1 MSWILL
7 TADVT
12 EELALGQKQLKAA
25 PQSLLDLLI
34 RVVFCIVAF
43 LIGSRIIS
51 FIRKLTGNA
60 LKRANAS
67 KEAKQFLDSS
77 LKVGLYA
84 FLIFQI
90 AVKLGIDAT
99 TIATVIGS
107 ATVTIGLA
115 FQGSLKNCIGG
126 ILIMLLH
133 PFRVG
138 DYIIEDNHKN
148 EGTVSEITI
157 FYTKLATI
165 DNKIILLPNG
175 ALADTSITNVTNE
188 DNRRVELK
196 VGISYQSD
204 IRKAK
209 SVITSLIEANE
220 KILKDKEYS
229 IFVDDL
235 GDSSVVLGMRF
246 WTRTEDFWPVRW
258 AMLEEIK
265 YAFDENGIGI
275 PFPQMDVHLDAVKEE
290 KA

>member
-1 MSWILL
+1 MNKFIVL
-7 TADVT
+7 TADIT
-12 EELALGQKQLKAA
+12 EELALGQKLLKAA
-25 PQSLLDLLI
+25 PQTMLDLLI
-34 RVVFCIVAF
+34 RVVICVIVF
-43 LIGSRIIS
+43 LIGSRIINL
-51 FIRKLTGNA
+51 IRKLTSNA
-60 LKRANAS
+60 LKRAS
-67 KEAKQFLDSS
+67 KEAKQFLDST

-99 TIATVIGS
+99 TIATVLGS

-138 DYIIEDNHKN
+138 DYIIEDNHRN

-204 IRKAK
+204 IRRAKA
-209 SVITSLIEANE
+209 VINSLIEANDR
-220 KILKDKEYS
+220 IMKDKEYR

-235 GDSSVVLGMRF
+235 GDSSVVIGMRF
-246 WTRTEDFWPVRW
+246 WTKTEDYWPVRW
-258 AMLEEIK
+258 DMLEDIK

-275 PFPQMDVHLDAVKEE
+275 PFPQMDVHLDELERV
-290 KA
+290 

>member
-12 EELALGQKQLKAA
+12 EELALGQKLLKAA

-115 FQGSLKNCIGG
+115 VQGSLKNCIGG

>member
-12 EELALGQKQLKAA
+12 EELALGQKLLKAA

-67 KEAKQFLDSS
+67 KEAKQFLDTS

>member
-1 MSWILL
+1 MNRYIVL
-7 TADVT
+7 TADVA
-12 EELALGQKQLKAA
+12 EELALGQKLLKAA
-25 PQSLLDLLI
+25 PQTMLDLLI
-34 RVVFCIVAF
+34 RVVICVVVF
-43 LIGSRIIS
+43 LVGSRIINLV
-51 FIRKLTGNA
+51 RKLTSNA

-67 KEAKQFLDSS
+67 KEAKQFLDST

-99 TIATVIGS
+99 TIATVLGS

-126 ILIMLLH
+126 ILIMFLH

-175 ALADTSITNVTNE
+175 SLADISITNVTNE

-196 VGISYQSD
+196 VGISYRAD

-209 SVITSLIEANE
+209 AVINSLIEANDR
-220 KILKDKEYS
+220 IIKDKEYR

-235 GDSSVVLGMRF
+235 GASSVVIGMRF
-246 WTRTEDFWPVRW
+246 WTKTEDYWPVRW
-258 AMLEEIK
+258 DMLEEIK

-275 PFPQMDVHLDAVKEE
+275 PYPQMDVHLDGGNGEG
-290 KA
+290 

>member
-12 EELALGQKQLKAA
+12 EELALGQKLLKAA

-84 FLIFQI
+84 FLIFQM

>member
-12 EELALGQKQLKAA
+12 EELALGQKLLKAA

-235 GDSSVVLGMRF
+235 GNSSVVLGMRF

>member
-12 EELALGQKQLKAA
+12 EELALGQKLLKAA